1 MINKLE
7 RKFGRYAIPNLTIY
21 LLASYVIGYMV
32 QLFGKNAGITMIA
45 LIPQAV
51 FKGQVWRL
59 VTWIFMPPDSFSI
72 LTILMLFIFYQF
84 GTMLE
89 RTWGTFKYNLYI
101 FSGVLLT
108 LLGALLVEGVMMVMG
123 IGSITGIM
131 AMYGMGYSTYYI
143 SLSIFIAVAYCYP
156 DATVLLYFI
165 IPIKFKWAALIDV
178 AFMIYSCITAFGSG
192 NIPTFVMIVSS
203 LLNCFIVT
211 YGVVHGGKPSFGGNR
226 SSRSGFFGKR
236 EGNGRFSKGPV
247 NGSYRGKSAASK
259 GFTVYRRTDGI
270 TKHKCAICGRT
281 ENDDPSLE
289 FRFCTKC
296 NGNYEYCQDHLY
308 THRHIN

>member
-7 RKFGRYAIPNLTIY
+7 RKFGRYAIPNLTID

-101 FSGVLLT
+101 FLQT
-108 LLGALLVEGVMMVMG
+108 
-123 IGSITGIM
+123 
-131 AMYGMGYSTYYI
+131 
-143 SLSIFIAVAYCYP
+143 IF
-156 DATVLLYFI
+156 
-165 IPIKFKWAALIDV
+165 
-178 AFMIYSCITAFGSG
+178 CI
-192 NIPTFVMIVSS
+192 
-203 LLNCFIVT
+203 
-211 YGVVHGGKPSFGGNR
+211 
-226 SSRSGFFGKR
+226 
-236 EGNGRFSKGPV
+236 
-247 NGSYRGKSAASK
+247 
-259 GFTVYRRTDGI
+259 
-270 TKHKCAICGRT
+270 
-281 ENDDPSLE
+281 
-289 FRFCTKC
+289 
-296 NGNYEYCQDHLY
+296 
-308 THRHIN
+308 